1 MTIEPNE
8 KQSQDKNP
16 FSKFHPITKRMI
28 TTIDLIIVF
37 VFIYYIFQNLTEYL
51 SLDQKTHSV

>member
-16 FSKFHPITKRMI
+16 FSKFHPITKRII

-37 VFIYYIFQNLTEYL
+37 VFIYLSKTPTSNNLTSSFVRCFL
-51 SLDQKTHSV
+51 

>member
-1 MTIEPNE
+1 MTMKPNE
-8 KQSQDKNP
+8 KQTQVKNL

-37 VFIYYIFQNLTEYL
+37 VFIYLSKTPTSNNLTSSFGRCFL
-51 SLDQKTHSV
+51 